1 MPVQPSTPSPAARR
15 RIHRAGAVVTAAAVL
30 TLGPA
35 TSASAHVRV
44 SADSTAAG
52 GYAELTFRVPNESE
66 TAGTTGLRVQLPT
79 EAPFTAVRTQPV
91 PGWTATVE
99 RSALPEPVV
108 VDGATITEA
117 PTAVTWTAQP
127 GVQIGRGEYQE
138 FAISVG
144 RLPEEGTDLLLP
156 AAQTY
161 SDGSVVDWDQ
171 AAPAG
176 GAEPE
181 HPAPTL
187 TTTAAESGHGG
198 ASPASADAAAGDGS
212 AAGTEQG
219 SAQRSDT
226 AARWLGGAGLVVA
239 AAALAASVAA
249 LVRGRRPAAAGGQP
263 R

>member
-1 MPVQPSTPSPAARR
+1 MPVQPSTPTWSPAGRRR

-30 TLGPA
+30 VLLPA
-35 TSASAHVRV
+35 TTASAHVRV

-108 VDGATITEA
+108 VDGTTITEA

-127 GVQIGRGEYQE
+127 GIKIGRDEYQE
-138 FAISVG
+138 FSISVG
-144 RLPEEGTDLLLP
+144 RLPEERTELLLP

-161 SDGSVVDWDQ
+161 SDGSVVDWDE
-171 AAPAG
+171 AAPAD

-187 TTTAAESGHGG
+187 TTTAAESGHG
-198 ASPASADAAAGDGS
+198 ATPAAATGDGS
-212 AAGTEQG
+212 AAGADPAG
-219 SAQRSDT
+219 RQRSDT
-226 AARWLGGAGLVVA
+226 AARWLGGAGLLVA
-239 AAALAASVAA
+239 AAALTAGVTA
-249 LVRGRRPAAAGGQP
+249 LMRGRRPTASGGQ
-263 R
+263 RT